1 MNQNILSRIGIGAF
15 QNKTDKMKTDT
26 NRVVLITGAS
36 SGFGQ
41 ASAEHLSRRGY
52 RVYGT
57 SRKEKAE
64 DGSER
69 TVDGNLSFRMIPM
82 DIREDASVQKGI
94 EIILS
99 REDRL
104 DVVVN
109 NAGYAVAGS
118 VEDCPLEEVKNQIE
132 TNLYGTWR
140 VCQAVLPQLR
150 EQGSGTIINIS
161 SVAGLIALPFQAAY
175 CASKFAVEALTET
188 LRMEVRPF
196 GIQVCLV
203 EPGDFK
209 TNLTENRI
217 KAGQFCQDSAYH
229 ENFNKALRVMEH
241 SEIHGPRPDKL
252 AVLIEHIINDPNPR
266 LRYTTG
272 LMSQRMA
279 AIIKR
284 ITPSRFMEW
293 AIMKSFKL

>member
-1 MNQNILSRIGIGAF
+1 MEKN
-15 QNKTDKMKTDT
+15 T

-36 SGFGQ
+36 SGFGKV
-41 ASAEHLSRRGY
+41 SAEHLSRQGY

-57 SRKEKAE
+57 RRDEKTE
-64 DGSER
+64 NGSEC

-82 DIREDASVQKGI
+82 DVREDASVQKGV

-109 NAGYAVAGS
+109 NAGYALAGA

-132 TNLYGTWR
+132 TNFFGTWR
-140 VCQAVLPQLR
+140 VCQAVLPQMR
-150 EQGSGTIINIS
+150 KQGSGTIINIS
-161 SVAGLIALPFQAAY
+161 SLAGLMALPFQAAY

-188 LRMEVRPF
+188 LRMEIKPF
-196 GIQVCLV
+196 GIKVCLV

-217 KAGQFCQDSAYH
+217 LAGPYQKKSAYH
-229 ENFNKALRVMEH
+229 ENFNKTVSVMEH
-241 SEIHGPRPDKL
+241 SEINGPLPDKL
-252 AVLIEHIINDPNPR
+252 ADLIESIINNPAPR
-266 LRYTTG
+266 LRYTAG

-279 AIIKR
+279 AMIKR
-284 ITPSRFMEW
+284 IAPGWFMEW